1 MPKKVLPL
9 TDAAVR
15 NAKPQAKAFKL
26 SDGGGLYLE
35 VLPSGG
41 KSWRMKY
48 RLNGQEKRI
57 VFGLWPDVTLK
68 QARQR
73 RDAAR
78 SLVAGGIDPGASIK
92 QEKAEARA
100 NAVTFEK
107 VAREWLAKISPTWV
121 DSHADKMTRRFE
133 VELFPWLGAL
143 PIKDIKAAELL
154 AVIRRIEARGAKDTA
169 RRMMQSTGQVFRYA
183 VACGL
188 AERDISVDL
197 RGALQPRNVKHHA
210 SVTDPKEV
218 ARLLRFIENY
228 TGSFVVRCALRLA
241 PLVFLR
247 PGELRKG
254 EWSEID
260 FDKAEWRIPAE
271 RMKMNEQHLVP
282 LSTQSLAILR
292 ELHPLTGAGKYIF
305 PGRGSAAIPMS
316 ENTLN
321 AALRYLGFEKREMTS
336 HGFRSMAS
344 TLLNELGWL
353 HDAIERQLAH
363 GERDTVRA
371 AYNFAQYLPERRKMM
386 QAWADYLDTLK
397 AGAKVTPLHATA
409 GE

>member
-35 VLPSGG
+35 VLPTGG

-73 RDAAR
+73 RDEAR

-188 AERDISVDL
+188 AERDISADL

-260 FDKAEWRIPAE
+260 LDKAEWRIPAE
-271 RMKMNEQHLVP
+271 RMKMKEQHLVP
-282 LSTQSLAILR
+282 LSTQALAILR
-292 ELHPLTGAGKYIF
+292 ELHPLTGSGKYIF

-321 AALRYLGFEKREMTS
+321 AALRYLGFDKTEMTS

-344 TLLNELGWL
+344 TLLNELGWP

-397 AGAKVTPLHATA
+397 AGAKVTPLHATV

>member
-15 NAKPQAKAFKL
+15 NAKPQAKAYKL

-35 VLPSGG
+35 VLPTGG

-73 RDAAR
+73 RDEAR

-188 AERDISVDL
+188 AERDISADL
-197 RGALQPRNVKHHA
+197 RGALPPRNVKHHA

-282 LSTQSLAILR
+282 LSTQALSILR
-292 ELHPLTGAGKYIF
+292 ELHPLTGSGKYIF

-321 AALRYLGFEKREMTS
+321 AALRYLGFDKTEMTS

-344 TLLNELGWL
+344 TLLNELGWP

-371 AYNFAQYLPERRKMM
+371 AYNYAQYLPERRRMM
-386 QAWADYLDTLK
+386 QSWGDYLDTLK
-397 AGAKVTPLHATA
+397 AGAKITPLHATV

>member
-26 SDGGGLYLE
+26 SDGSGLYLE
-35 VLPSGG
+35 VLPTGG

-73 RDAAR
+73 RDESR
-78 SLVAGGIDPGASIK
+78 SLVAGGIDPGASFK

-183 VACGL
+183 VACGM
-188 AERDISVDL
+188 AERDISADL

-218 ARLLRFIENY
+218 ARLLRFIDNY

-282 LSTQSLAILR
+282 LSTQALAILR
-292 ELHPLTGAGKYIF
+292 ELHPLTGSGKYLF
-305 PGRGSAAIPMS
+305 PGRGSVAIPMS

-321 AALRYLGFEKREMTS
+321 AALRYLGFEKTEMTS

-344 TLLNELGWL
+344 TLLNELGWP

-371 AYNFAQYLPERRKMM
+371 AYNFAQYLPERRRMM
-386 QAWADYLDTLK
+386 QSWSDYLDQLK
-397 AGAKVTPLHATA
+397 AGAKITPLHATA